1 MARSFLE
8 VFFWERSHSFF
19 EGTPFFWAWI
29 FLGAMVFLG
38 FFQKYSERDFFG
50 SFSTLKRVVFWWYP
64 FLLRPFS
71 RAFFGGFFFDDG
83 PKKPHFLRGGFLGR
97 QHVGPPSKKIS
108 RWPSFERGFFV
119 LPFEG
124 S

>member
-50 SFSTLKRVVFWWYP
+50 SFSTLKRVVFLVVP
-64 FLLRPFS
+64 LSFE
-71 RAFFGGFFFDDG
+71 AFFPGLFWGIFF
-83 PKKPHFLRGGFLGR
+83 R
-97 QHVGPPSKKIS
+97 
-108 RWPSFERGFFV
+108 
-119 LPFEG
+119 
-124 S
+124 